1 MTATTSRQTVVARN
15 DKARVGQAEARRV
28 FATILGRRSDAALA
42 ALRFSAGTACA
53 PVARVI
59 EQALAEA
66 ARLHGMSA
74 DRLAVSDYA
83 VGDGESVTR
92 VRRQAHGR
100 SDWITTTTTSVQV
113 ELSPIRYQ
121 ARSEQP

>member
-1 MTATTSRQTVVARN
+1 MTETRSRQTVIARN
-15 DKARVGQAEARRV
+15 DQARVGQVEARRALAKV
-28 FATILGRRSDAALA
+28 LGRRADAALA
-42 ALRFSAGTACA
+42 ALRFSAGTVCA
-53 PVARVI
+53 PVARVV

-66 ARLHGMSA
+66 ERQHGVSA
-74 DRLAVSDYA
+74 DRLAVSSYA
-83 VGDGESVTR
+83 VDDGASVTR

-113 ELSPIRYQ
+113 ELSPFPYQ